1 MGADNWVEVQTNLL
15 KASIRAGVKRFAPSE
30 FAAGKNAAK
39 TIDGMRPTLEVMD
52 VCRAA
57 KKAHPALEIAGFH
70 IGLFMNYLG
79 FGAPHNEKDAVH
91 GIVYEWPVV
100 WDMKNM
106 KARIPLSPEG
116 NIPRLSLTELS
127 DVGRFTAAA
136 CLLPE
141 GTWQEEFNFVGET
154 IRMDEVVR
162 IIEKVRGQKM
172 EVSYRP
178 YKQIVEEEAMETV
191 EWPNK
196 FWLQAEIVHALDKA
210 GEGVIE
216 PVHNDLVPQVKPM
229 SVEEFLK
236 KFWSP

>member
-1 MGADNWVEVQTNLL
+1 
-15 KASIRAGVKRFAPSE
+15 VKRFAPSE

-39 TIDGMRPTLEVMD
+39 TIDLMRPTLEVMD
-52 VCRAA
+52 ACRAA
-57 KKAHPALEIAGFH
+57 KEENPELEIAGFH

-79 FGAPHNEKDAVH
+79 FGAPRNEEDAVH

-100 WDMKNM
+100 WDMRNM

-136 CLLPE
+136 CLLPK
-141 GTWQEEFNFVGET
+141 GAWKEEFNFVGET
-154 IRMDEVVR
+154 IRMDEVVKA
-162 IIEKVRGQKM
+162 IEKVRGQKM
-172 EVSYRP
+172 EISYRP
-178 YKQIVEEEAMETV
+178 YEKIVEEEAKETI

-196 FWLQAEIVHALDKA
+196 FWLQAELVHALDKA

-216 PVHNDLVPQVKPM
+216 PVHNDLVPQVEPI
-229 SVEEFLK
+229 SVEEYLK
-236 KFWSP
+236 RFWSP